1 MKKAES
7 VKRRALSVKV
17 SDAKVNLNWRTAS
30 ITVIEY
36 VAYKQTKEVTILLS
50 GPSDVSYIREQL
62 DKVVADW
69 HRELQNYAPTSAS
82 EQSK

>member
-1 MKKAES
+1 LKKTEP
-7 VKRRALSVKV
+7 VKRRVLSVKV
-17 SDAKVNLNWRTAS
+17 SDAKVNLNWRAAS

-50 GPSDVSYIREQL
+50 GPRDVSYIREQL

-69 HRELQNYAPTSAS
+69 HRELQNYAPTSGADGA
-82 EQSK
+82 